1 MTIKEEIFSTRLKEL
16 LTNKKITQKE
26 LAAYLNTTEAT
37 ISRYLKGTQLPR
49 YDMIQAIC
57 DYFSVS
63 TDYILGN
70 DNMVD
75 ATPKDHGQVIYVP
88 VFKELKFS
96 DKIDE
101 NNPNIIRWIPVA
113 KERFENSNT
122 LFFKEVVTD
131 EMNPLLFKGDLV
143 LFEIIR
149 PGIDKIYTG
158 DICLCTK
165 GDNDAVIREMV
176 NTESGYV
183 FNLMNVN
190 MPPRPR
196 TLKRIK
202 EEDINI
208 VAKALEFVHIFPYRG
223 PVNE

>member
-1 MTIKEEIFSTRLKEL
+1 MSKTKEFGEILKEL
-16 LTNKKITQKE
+16 IKNKNITQNE
-26 LAAYLNTTEAT
+26 LADK
-37 ISRYLKGTQLPR
+37 LKIGKSSLSMYINGKQLPKW
-49 YDMIQAIC
+49 DVLKEIASI
-57 DYFSVS
+57 FNVT
-63 TDYILGN
+63 TDYLLGN
-70 DNMVD
+70 DD
-75 ATPKDHGQVIYVP
+75 LPPKSDDNREVIHVP
-88 VFKELKFS
+88 VFKNIKFS
-96 DKIDE
+96 DKIDSSNE
-101 NNPNIIRWIPVA
+101 NIIRWIPVPA
-113 KERFENSNT
+113 QRFKDCNT

>member
-1 MTIKEEIFSTRLKEL
+1 MTEKEKIFSERLLLSLDQANMTQREL
-16 LTNKKITQKE
+16 SQRINISET
-26 LAAYLNTTEAT
+26 T
-37 ISRYLKGTQLPR
+37 ISKYVKGRLPKAEILEAISKVLNKSADYL
-49 YDMIQAIC
+49 
-57 DYFSVS
+57 
-63 TDYILGN
+63 LGN
-70 DNMVD
+70 ENLS
-75 ATPKDHGQVIYVP
+75 KSKSHGSVIYVP
-88 VFKELKFS
+88 VFSFMKFT

-101 NNPNIIRWIPVA
+101 TNPNITRWIPIA
-113 KERFENSNT
+113 KERFENCNT
-122 LFFKEVVTD
+122 LFFKEVQTD

>member
-1 MTIKEEIFSTRLKEL
+1 MTKTQEIGNRVKL
-16 LTNKKITQKE
+16 LMEQNSISQRD
-26 LAAYLNTTEAT
+26 LAKRVKVSEPAISYIINGQRMPRIETINALAEALYTTVDF
-37 ISRYLKGTQLPR
+37 L
-49 YDMIQAIC
+49 
-57 DYFSVS
+57 
-63 TDYILGN
+63 LGN
-70 DNMVD
+70 DPTNQD
-75 ATPKDHGQVIYVP
+75 EIIRVP
-88 VFKELKFS
+88 VFKEIKYN
-96 DKIDE
+96 DKMDAS
-101 NNPNIIRWIPVA
+101 NPNIIRWIPLA
-113 KERFENSNT
+113 AERFANCNT

-131 EMNPLLFKGDLV
+131 EMNPLLSKGDLV

-165 GDNDAVIREMV
+165 GDENAVIREMV
-176 NTESGYV
+176 NTDSGYV

-190 MPPRPR
+190 MPPIPR
-196 TLKRIK
+196 TLKNIK

>member
-1 MTIKEEIFSTRLKEL
+1 MTEKEKIFSERLLLSLDQANMTQREL
-16 LTNKKITQKE
+16 SQKINISET
-26 LAAYLNTTEAT
+26 T
-37 ISRYLKGTQLPR
+37 ISKYVKGRLPKAEILEAISNALNKSADYL
-49 YDMIQAIC
+49 
-57 DYFSVS
+57 
-63 TDYILGN
+63 LGN
-70 DNMVD
+70 EDLSKN
-75 ATPKDHGQVIYVP
+75 KDHGSVVYVP
-88 VFKELKFS
+88 VFNIIKFS

-101 NNPNIIRWIPVA
+101 NNPNITRWIPVA

-122 LFFKEVVTD
+122 LFFKEVQTD

-196 TLKRIK
+196 TLKKIK

>member
-1 MTIKEEIFSTRLKEL
+1 MSKTTEFGEILRELIKEK
-16 LTNKKITQKE
+16 NITQVQ
-26 LAAYLNTTEAT
+26 LAKD
-37 ISRYLKGTQLPR
+37 LKVGKTSLSMYVTGQQLPR
-49 YDMIQAIC
+49 YEVIKAIA
-57 DYFSVS
+57 DYFEVS
-63 TDYILGN
+63 IDYLLGTPR
-70 DNMVD
+70 DD
-75 ATPKDHGQVIYVP
+75 TPKDHGQVIYVP
-88 VFKELKFS
+88 VFRDIKFS

-101 NNPNIIRWIPVA
+101 NNPNIIRWIPIA
-113 KERFENSNT
+113 KERFEDCNT

-143 LFEIIR
+143 LFEVIR

-165 GDNDAVIREMV
+165 GDENAVIREMV

-208 VAKALEFVHIFPYRG
+208 VAKALEFVHIFPDRG
-223 PVNE
+223 LKHE